1 MAYRLKLIKALS
13 YTGVVSATKSNP
25 YVEVTDKKA
34 VAKAIATG
42 YFESVTEDIP
52 THKTDDDKRGKKL
65 REMSVSEL
73 ETLAS
78 YKGVNIKGINKK
90 ADIIKKITEE
100 LPKDETEGE
109 VIYGSPTMTALQEEC
124 FNLWVTP

>member
-52 THKTDDDKRGKKL
+52 THKTK
-65 REMSVSEL
+65 
-73 ETLAS
+73 
-78 YKGVNIKGINKK
+78 IK
-90 ADIIKKITEE
+90 
-100 LPKDETEGE
+100 
-109 VIYGSPTMTALQEEC
+109 IY
-124 FNLWVTP
+124 

>member
-25 YVEVTDKKA
+25 YVDVTDKKT
-34 VAKAIATG
+34 VEKAIATG
-42 YFESVTEDIP
+42 YFESVAEDIP
-52 THKTDDDKRGKKL
+52 AYKTDDEIRGKKL

-100 LPKDETEGE
+100 LPKDETDGE
-109 VIYGSPTMTALQEEC
+109 VIYGSPTMTDLLEE
-124 FNLWVTP
+124 